1 MPTTTRPRA
10 RRGKRP
16 RQKGRLATEAAGAE
30 DVVDRSSPSEADVAS
45 HRSTHGQCSL
55 AHQNADRSVAIP
67 LPSTLSVWARD
78 PTRLRPVRNK
88 PPRDLHLPLLRDDTQ
103 IGRKQMTPTDRLS
116 DFGSSLATKS
126 DSVERVPRGRNEH

>member
-1 MPTTTRPRA
+1 MPTKTRPRA

-16 RQKGRLATEAAGAE
+16 RQKVRLATEAAGAE

-45 HRSTHGQCSL
+45 HRSTHGQGSL

-67 LPSTLSVWARD
+67 LPGALSVWSRD

-88 PPRDLHLPLLRDDTQ
+88 PRDLHLRLLRDDTQ
-103 IGRKQMTPTDRLS
+103 MGRKQMTPTDRLS